1 MVKQDSYEKD
11 LFFEKQRLDK
21 VNRVVAE
28 QLEIATQNTQ
38 SLRDRLID
46 IKRSLWEDYN
56 IGSMSGFNQQL
67 DVVQQMDELNRQG
80 QAFGVHQNTYRK
92 LKLIENSPYFGRLDF
107 FDAEMDETLNVYI
120 GLVSL
125 VDPKTKEHLVFDWRA
140 PISSL
145 FYDYGLG
152 EAVYH
157 SPGGD
162 VRGEITLKR
171 QFKIEDKE
179 LKYMFDNSLKIDDDV
194 LQEMLGKRADDK
206 MRHIVNTIQRE
217 QNQAIRDEG
226 HDLLLVTGPAGS
238 GKTSI
243 ALHRA
248 AYLLYRHRDNIK
260 STDIVIFSPNK
271 VFNDYIS
278 NVLPELGESNI
289 LQTTFSE
296 YVDHTLNIDIP
307 VESFANHMEYI
318 LSRAD
323 VAERIDTI
331 RFKISSQFLNAI
343 NKLADYVE
351 TEMIKF
357 QDVSFR
363 GTTLFTADELKN
375 LFTQTYAYLPPVARI
390 QKMLRRIKY
399 VLDPLRKAEI
409 TKIIRRY
416 EQENANPEM
425 AWQIRRKAIIQIR
438 EEYKQVF
445 EQINKWLKI
454 DVFAIYFNL
463 FHDEILFNRI
473 FGEQTNK
480 LQSIKEASQKTL
492 KLGLIGY
499 EDVAPILLLKG
510 LLEGFPVVESIRH
523 VIVDEAQDYSTF
535 HFEIIKRLFPKATF
549 TILGDP
555 NQLIHPFVE
564 GELEKVEDHFLT
576 NKRKTIRLSKSYRS
590 TKQIL
595 LFCNRILGNEM
606 LVEPIDRSG
615 PEPTI
620 SKVKD
625 EGELVRKLGDR
636 LMEIKNK
643 DYESIA
649 IVTKTAKEARTLHS
663 SLKELNQAEIG
674 RINLLENEEQ
684 PLLPGLTI
692 LPVYLAKGLEFD
704 AVVIANVSS
713 KVYKKKD
720 SKLLYTACSRALH
733 ELHLFYIDEISPLLG
748 S

>member
-343 NKLADYVE
+343 KELADYVE

-390 QKMLRRIKY
+390 QKCF
-399 VLDPLRKAEI
+399 
-409 TKIIRRY
+409 
-416 EQENANPEM
+416 
-425 AWQIRRKAIIQIR
+425 
-438 EEYKQVF
+438 EELSMF
-445 EQINKWLKI
+445 
-454 DVFAIYFNL
+454 
-463 FHDEILFNRI
+463 
-473 FGEQTNK
+473 
-480 LQSIKEASQKTL
+480 
-492 KLGLIGY
+492 
-499 EDVAPILLLKG
+499 
-510 LLEGFPVVESIRH
+510 
-523 VIVDEAQDYSTF
+523 
-535 HFEIIKRLFPKATF
+535 
-549 TILGDP
+549 
-555 NQLIHPFVE
+555 LIHFVRQ
-564 GELEKVEDHFLT
+564 K
-576 NKRKTIRLSKSYRS
+576 
-590 TKQIL
+590 
-595 LFCNRILGNEM
+595 
-606 LVEPIDRSG
+606 
-615 PEPTI
+615 
-620 SKVKD
+620 
-625 EGELVRKLGDR
+625 
-636 LMEIKNK
+636 
-643 DYESIA
+643 
-649 IVTKTAKEARTLHS
+649 
-663 SLKELNQAEIG
+663 
-674 RINLLENEEQ
+674 
-684 PLLPGLTI
+684 
-692 LPVYLAKGLEFD
+692 
-704 AVVIANVSS
+704 
-713 KVYKKKD
+713 
-720 SKLLYTACSRALH
+720 
-733 ELHLFYIDEISPLLG
+733 
-748 S
+748 